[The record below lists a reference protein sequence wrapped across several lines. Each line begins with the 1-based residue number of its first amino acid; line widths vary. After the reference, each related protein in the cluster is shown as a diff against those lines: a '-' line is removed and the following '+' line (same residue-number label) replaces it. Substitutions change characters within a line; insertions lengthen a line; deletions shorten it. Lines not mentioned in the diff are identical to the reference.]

1 MADERLLKSWKITEA
16 LLEQARQALPEPS
29 DQQRPEYVAILAEY
43 QEYLEHNE
51 LGLAFDALEALGH
64 LIPGRK
70 AFWNDL
76 IRAAENMGRTVQL
89 PALRTA
95 LSDAPD

>member
-1 MADERLLKSWKITEA
+1 MS
-16 LLEQARQALPEPS
+16 
-29 DQQRPEYVAILAEY
+29 
-43 QEYLEHNE
+43 
-51 LGLAFDALEALGH
+51 GLAFDALEALGH